1 MKMQKPFRLRPI
13 FAPIVKIIAQ
23 GAIKL
28 HITADVATLFMVLS
42 SLNAAL
48 GLIFFQDFLWFG
60 IWVFITGL
68 LDGVDGS
75 IARLTQHSSPF
86 GGFFDSFMD
95 RISESIIFCGLI
107 LYAWIYSS
115 DLGIILAIL
124 GVLGY
129 LFSFLISYTR
139 ARAELELKNV
149 VSTDSKSFSMNIGLL
164 ARSERLFYLF
174 LMSIV
179 VFFTSDLIY
188 LILLSLFVLLTGI
201 TFLERLLTYKR
212 YLTSFATQN

>member
-1 MKMQKPFRLRPI
+1 MPKPFRLRPI
-13 FAPIVKIIAQ
+13 FAPIVKKIAQ

-28 HITADVATLFMVLS
+28 HITANVATLCMVLA
-42 SLNAAL
+42 SLNATV
-48 GLIFFQDFLWFG
+48 GLILFPDFLWFG

-86 GGFFDSFMD
+86 GGFFDSVMD

-107 LYAWIYSS
+107 LYALIYST
-115 DLGIILAIL
+115 DFGIILAIL
-124 GVLGY
+124 GFFGY

-139 ARAELELKNV
+139 ARAELELKNENLPN
-149 VSTDSKSFSMNIGLL
+149 STPFSMNLGLM
-164 ARSERLFYLF
+164 ARSERLFYIF
-174 LMSIV
+174 LLSIA

-188 LILLSLFVLLTGI
+188 LILLSLFVFLTGI
-201 TFLERLLTYKR
+201 TFLERLFSYKR
-212 YLTSFATQN
+212 YLTSLAS